1 MMKFKLIS
9 PYEPAGDQAPA
20 IAELAGGVRENR
32 DYQVLLGITGSGKT
46 FTIANVI
53 ENLGR
58 QTLILSHNKTLA
70 AQLYGELKTLFPNN
84 AVEYFIS
91 YYDYYQPEAYL
102 ADRDVFI
109 EKEATVNKEIEK
121 MRLRTTASLFSRDD
135 VIVVSSVS
143 SIYTLGSPDEFEKSI
158 FNIEK
163 NTVIPMDGFIEKLLM
178 MQYERND
185 VEFER
190 GKFRVRGD
198 TVDIFPAYLEKAY
211 RIMFFDNE
219 IEDIR
224 VLDYHNNSLGDSID
238 NLILYPA
245 SHFVTSAS
253 KIERAVLDI
262 ERELRER
269 VRELKEQGKELE
281 SERLLSRTGY
291 DLELMREIGFCPGI
305 ENYSRHID
313 RRAPGQRPYTLLDY
327 FRDDFLTVID
337 ESHVT
342 IPQIRG
348 MYNGD
353 RSRKQTLVDYGFR
366 LPSALDN
373 RPLRL
378 HEFEKVTGS
387 KICMSATPSDYE
399 VEKAGEITRMIIRPT
414 GLVDPEVIVRPAE
427 NQVDNLENEIR
438 KTIERDERVLVT
450 TLTKKMAESLT
461 DYLKKRKFNV
471 RYMHS
476 DIDAIERVD
485 IIRGLRLREFD
496 ILVGI
501 NLLREGLDLP
511 EVSLVAILDADREG
525 FLRSETSLI
534 QTIGRAS
541 RNVNGRVIL
550 YGDKMTG
557 SMERAIDITMRRREK
572 QIAYNKEHSITPRT
586 IEKSRDDVLI
596 ITEVASRK
604 KKEKL
609 NIDTDS
615 MTNIEKLQLINTL
628 TSKMH
633 ERAAELEFEDA
644 ALIRDEIKRIK
655 REIKKNNEVKGKR

>member
-1 MMKFKLIS
+1 MTYRLIS
-9 PYEPAGDQAPA
+9 PYEPAGDQNKA
-20 IAELAGGVRENR
+20 IKELASGVRDNR

-46 FTIANVI
+46 YTIANVI
-53 ENLGR
+53 EALGR

-185 VEFER
+185 IEFER

-198 TVDIFPAYLEKAY
+198 TVDIFPAYLENAY

-219 IEDIR
+219 IEEIR
-224 VLDYHNNSLGDSID
+224 ELDYHNNSLGNSID

-245 SHFVTSAS
+245 SHFVTSAD

-399 VEKAGEITRMIIRPT
+399 VEKAGDITRMIIRPT

-427 NQVDNLENEIR
+427 NQVDDLEKEIR

-476 DIDAIERVD
+476 DIAAIERVD

-557 SMERAIDITMRRREK
+557 SMERAIDITMRRRKK
-572 QIAYNKEHSITPRT
+572 QIAYNKEHNITPRT

-604 KKEKL
+604 KKEKI
-609 NIDTDS
+609 NIDTGS
-615 MTNIEKLQLINTL
+615 MTNIEKLELINTL
-628 TSKMH
+628 TAKMH

-655 REIKKNNEVKGKR
+655 REVRNA